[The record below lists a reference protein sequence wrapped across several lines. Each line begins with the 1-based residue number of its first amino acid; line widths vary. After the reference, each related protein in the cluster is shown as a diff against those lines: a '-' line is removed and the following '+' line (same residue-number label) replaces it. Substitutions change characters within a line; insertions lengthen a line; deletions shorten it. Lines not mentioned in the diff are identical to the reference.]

1 MSGRAYMAPPNERE
15 VSCRGL
21 PLGQRPRARPPAE
34 AVRRTLNEENFLVT
48 PLVGFTDMGVAS
60 RSGGGVQTRTL
71 GEAWQARAACRGPQS
86 AVFFPPTHA
95 ERKEDK
101 IERENRAKDICASC
115 VVQED
120 CLEYA
125 IRIREPHGIW
135 GGLNE
140 NERKQVLQR
149 RAG

>member
-1 MSGRAYMAPPNERE
+1 
-15 VSCRGL
+15 
-21 PLGQRPRARPPAE
+21 
-34 AVRRTLNEENFLVT
+34 
-48 PLVGFTDMGVAS
+48 
-60 RSGGGVQTRTL
+60 VQTRTL

-101 IERENRAKDICASC
+101 IERENRAKGICATC
-115 VVQED
+115 VVQQD

-140 NERKQVLQR
+140 SERKQVLQR

>member
-1 MSGRAYMAPPNERE
+1 VATRSIGE
-15 VSCRGL
+15 V
-21 PLGQRPRARPPAE
+21 
-34 AVRRTLNEENFLVT
+34 
-48 PLVGFTDMGVAS
+48 
-60 RSGGGVQTRTL
+60 
-71 GEAWQARAACRGPQS
+71 WQVRAACRGPQA

-95 ERKEDK
+95 ERKDEK
-101 IERENRAKDICASC
+101 QARESRAKGICSTC
-115 VVQED
+115 VVRCE

-140 NERKQVLQR
+140 IERKQVMER